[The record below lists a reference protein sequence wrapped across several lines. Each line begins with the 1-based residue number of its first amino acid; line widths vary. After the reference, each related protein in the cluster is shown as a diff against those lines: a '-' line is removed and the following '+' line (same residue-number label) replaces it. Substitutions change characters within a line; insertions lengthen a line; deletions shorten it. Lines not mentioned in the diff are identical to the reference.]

1 MGGGWLGSGAH
12 RRGGGGGDAR
22 LQHRRGGGS
31 PVIEF
36 GQWVTRGKG
45 QSGAHSFEGGSGAE
59 RISSC
64 GAAAAAIVSP

>member
-1 MGGGWLGSGAH
+1 M
-12 RRGGGGGDAR
+12 
-22 LQHRRGGGS
+22 
-31 PVIEF
+31 IEF
-36 GQWVTRGKG
+36 GQWVTGGKG

>member
-12 RRGGGGGDAR
+12 QRGGGGGDAR
-22 LQHRRGGGS
+22 LQHRRGGS

-36 GQWVTRGKG
+36 GQWVTGGKE

-59 RISSC
+59 RISTC